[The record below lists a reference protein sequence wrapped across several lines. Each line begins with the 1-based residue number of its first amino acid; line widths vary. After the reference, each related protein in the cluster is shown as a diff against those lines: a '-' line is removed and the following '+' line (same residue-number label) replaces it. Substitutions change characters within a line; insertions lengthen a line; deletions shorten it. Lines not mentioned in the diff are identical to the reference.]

1 MAEPP
6 VQLSAVALRLVGH
19 IGQTALDRLADG
31 GAAAVARLDQHI
43 AAVRATL
50 AACQPPTLASAQ
62 RAGFAAGRE
71 FAAEHKSGASAA
83 RLAHLAA
90 GRPAASPIDA
100 EAVCPDVP
108 FVGTALA
115 ADAVLPIR
123 PLLHY
128 ACGFIEAAVSS
139 DWWPGESARYGSD
152 WESMRLAA
160 VCKLIGQAEVAA
172 ELHPDLRAMA

>member
-50 AACQPPTLASAQ
+50 TAGQPPTLASAQ
-62 RAGFAAGRE
+62 RAGLAAGRS
-71 FAAEHKSGASAA
+71 FAAEHKSGMSTA
-83 RLAHLAA
+83 RLAYAA
-90 GRPAASPIDA
+90 VARSVVPPVNAN
-100 EAVCPDVP
+100 AVCPDVP
-108 FVGTALA
+108 FVDSALA

-123 PLLHY
+123 LLLHY

-139 DWWPGESARYGSD
+139 DWWPSESVRYGSD

-160 VCKLIGQAEVAA
+160 ICKLISQAEAAA